1 MMLSMS
7 LCLREIKMD
16 KQELIKTLNNLRKN
30 DKNWVWYDVTLDDG
44 RNIEYKAID
53 TWVQFLK
60 IDGIKYSSV
69 MGLSVKGFNNFLNEC
84 LL

>member
-1 MMLSMS
+1 MNK
-7 LCLREIKMD
+7 I
-16 KQELIKTLNNLRKN
+16 ELMKTLNNLRKN
-30 DKNWVWYDVTLDDG
+30 DKNWVRYDVTLDDG

-53 TWVQFLK
+53 TWVQFLI
-60 IDGIKYSSV
+60 IDGIKHNSV

>member
-1 MMLSMS
+1 MNK
-7 LCLREIKMD
+7 I
-16 KQELIKTLNNLRKN
+16 ELIKKLNMLRKN

-44 RNIEYKAID
+44 RNIEYKSID
-53 TWVQFLK
+53 TWFQFLI
-60 IDGIKYSSV
+60 IDGVKHSSV

>member
-1 MMLSMS
+1 MNK
-7 LCLREIKMD
+7 I
-16 KQELIKTLNNLRKN
+16 ELIKKLNMLRKN

-44 RNIEYKAID
+44 RNIEYKSID
-53 TWVQFLK
+53 TLVQFLI
-60 IDGIKYSSV
+60 IDGVKHSSV

>member
-1 MMLSMS
+1 
-7 LCLREIKMD
+7 MD

>member
-1 MMLSMS
+1 M
-7 LCLREIKMD
+7 
-16 KQELIKTLNNLRKN
+16 KTLNNLRKN
-30 DKNWVWYDVTLDDG
+30 DKNWVRYDVTLDDG

-53 TWVQFLK
+53 TWVQFLI
-60 IDGIKYSSV
+60 IDGIKHNSV